1 MEFEYFE
8 INIAEQ
14 KSLPYL
20 QGERS
25 LSMIY
30 IRKGS
35 ALKRGSFTFNEI
47 RKLYAG
53 NCIIDIWKCKVIVM
67 QSVLSDCNHE
77 KC

>member
-1 MEFEYFE
+1 MELEYFE

-47 RKLYAG
+47 RKIYAG

-67 QSVLSDCNHE
+67 QSVLST
-77 KC
+77 KWL

>member
-1 MEFEYFE
+1 MELECFE

>member
-1 MEFEYFE
+1 MELEYFE

-35 ALKRGSFTFNEI
+35 ALKRGRLSFKEI
-47 RKLYAG
+47 WKPYAG
-53 NCIIDIWKCKVIVM
+53 NCIIDIWKCKVIVL
-67 QSVLSDCNHE
+67 QSVLSDCNYE

>member
-1 MEFEYFE
+1 MELEYFE

>member
-1 MEFEYFE
+1 MELESFE

-35 ALKRGSFTFNEI
+35 ALKRGRLSFKEI
-47 RKLYAG
+47 
-53 NCIIDIWKCKVIVM
+53 
-67 QSVLSDCNHE
+67 
-77 KC
+77 

>member
-1 MEFEYFE
+1 MELEYFE

-14 KSLPYL
+14 KSLTYL

-53 NCIIDIWKCKVIVM
+53 NCIIDI
-67 QSVLSDCNHE
+67 
-77 KC
+77 